1 MMGLNALVTRTVAS
15 YVKNFEVCGEWQ
27 ELGFEDHARVGRI
40 PDVGMMLSLLV
51 RAALDRMGMLSSF
64 R

>member
-1 MMGLNALVTRTVAS
+1 MGLNALVTRTVAN
-15 YVKNFEVCGEWQ
+15 YVKKFEVCGQWQ
-27 ELGFEDHARVGRI
+27 ELGYEDHAKVGRVA
-40 PDVGMMLSLLV
+40 DGAMMLSLLV